1 MCRRA
6 FVRFMEKTVVG
17 TYFLLGILRDLSEG
31 KRAGLRIFFGCQGLP
46 AVSGSSS
53 CPRLQVPVPGLMRS
67 ACTDGEDRFGVK
79 SPATGSNLESP
90 VRSRPRL
97 GGRIL
102 RNVVRPDSYSPR
114 DGRQVATG
122 GFRALRAPRQPER
135 ACSGSSG

>member
-1 MCRRA
+1 
-6 FVRFMEKTVVG
+6 MEKTVVG
-17 TYFLLGILRDLSEG
+17 TLFLLDIPRDLSERKQG
-31 KRAGLRIFFGCQGLP
+31 GSQFFIGRHGLP

-90 VRSRPRL
+90 VRLRPRL

-102 RNVVRPDSYSPR
+102 RSVVRPGSYSSR
-114 DGRQVATG
+114 DGRHGRSQPAESRFDG
-122 GFRALRAPRQPER
+122 APPT
-135 ACSGSSG
+135 